1 MRIYLDNCCYNRP
14 FDNQMNA
21 RIRVETEA
29 KLAVQQG
36 IKDGKIELAWSYIL
50 DYENSANPYS
60 ERRKTIAQWREFSII
75 DTEEHPSIL
84 KIAVDLKKKGLT
96 NLDALHIAAALHTR
110 CTYFITTDDGILNK
124 AGIVKNITIL
134 DPSEFVRKVYL

>member
-1 MRIYLDNCCYNRP
+1 
-14 FDNQMNA
+14 MNA

-29 KLAVQQG
+29 KLAVQQA

-84 KIAVDLKKKGLT
+84 KIAAGLNKKGVS
-96 NLDALHIAAALHTR
+96 NLDALHIAAAVHTR
-110 CTYFITTDDGILNK
+110 CEYFITTDDGILNK
-124 AGIVKNITIL
+124 AKTVTTITIL
-134 DPSEFVRKVYL
+134 DPSEFVRKVNL